1 MPSPFPG
8 MDPYLEGNEW
18 HSFHAELSAELAR
31 QLGPKLRPK
40 YVARAVRRFV
50 MDSSGQISIAKT
62 KRTTIPDT
70 GVFKVHEQVSAYMS
84 SAAPQPVKMAT
95 VMPEKVPVYSVEIRD
110 VDNREL
116 VTAIEI
122 LSPTNKRGEGFK
134 EYVSKR
140 NQILS
145 SSTHLLEIDL
155 LRQGNRVPMQ
165 QPLPDAPYFVFLSR
179 VEQRPVVDVWPI
191 QMQNRLPIVP
201 VPLLAGDADV
211 ALDLQVALN
220 TVYDDFSYDLS
231 IDYCE
236 PPDVGLEGETAVF
249 AQTILEKSGAIQ
261 DE

>member
-31 QLGPKLRPK
+31 QLGPKLRPN

-50 MDSSGQISIAKT
+50 MDSSGQLSITKI

-70 GVFKVHEQVSAYMS
+70 GVFKVHEQTAAYLPSAS
-84 SAAPQPVKMAT
+84 PQPVKMAT
-95 VMPEKVPVYSVEIRD
+95 IMPEKVPVYSVEIRD

-134 EYVSKR
+134 EYVGKR

-179 VEQRPVVDVWPI
+179 VAQRPMMDVWPV
-191 QMQNRLPIVP
+191 QLQNRLPIVP
-201 VPLLAGDADV
+201 VPLLVEDDDV
-211 ALDLQVALN
+211 PLDLQLAVN

-231 IDYCE
+231 VDYSQ
-236 PPDVGLEGETAVF
+236 PPDVALEGETAVF
-249 AQTILEKSGAIQ
+249 VQTILQKSGASQ
-261 DE
+261 AK